1 MDRFDFVRLINKL
14 VIISKKMTN
23 NIINLDPKDL
33 ELNIYRIYPLNR
45 FIEIMKQNQ
54 NVLVKTSLWEDPFE
68 NFILNSTGKLSTGE
82 SFTIASRDQY
92 FGQCWSW
99 KRESDAMWRIY
110 SQHIKDSKTQEL
122 ITDNIGIKVK
132 STVRKVFEPLF
143 SIQNN
148 HTNPYNKE
156 IYNLNSFIGKVKYHS
171 KKDLIKLLKENGSDL
186 ILDQLGIGQASTL
199 MLKRLAFTHEKEIRI
214 LYHNNM
220 GNPLDKIYPYK
231 IDPNLCFEE
240 IVVDPR
246 IPEEVYQQIKNKIVN
261 AGYKNKIVQSGLYK
275 LEKLTFNAK
284 FP

>member
-1 MDRFDFVRLINKL
+1 
-14 VIISKKMTN
+14 MTN
-23 NIINLDPKDL
+23 NIINLDSKDID
-33 ELNIYRIYPLNR
+33 LNIYRIYPLSR
-45 FIEIMKQNQ
+45 FMDIMKQ

-82 SFTIASRDQY
+82 TFTIASREQY

-110 SQHIKDSKTQEL
+110 SQHIKDPKTQKL
-122 ITDNIGIKVK
+122 IIDNIGIKVK
-132 STVRKVFEPLF
+132 STIRKVFEPLF

-148 HTNPYNKE
+148 HINPYNGNP
-156 IYNLNSFIGKVKYHS
+156 YNLNSFIGKVKYHS
-171 KKDLIKLLKENGSDL
+171 KTDLIKLLEENGSDL
-186 ILDQLGIGQASTL
+186 IQDQLGIGQASTL

-214 LYHNNM
+214 VYHNSKCS
-220 GNPLDKIYPYK
+220 PTDKIYSYT
-231 IDPNLCFEE
+231 IDPNICFEE

-246 IPEEVYQQIKNKIVN
+246 IPKDIYLQIRENIVKS
-261 AGYKNKIVQSGLYK
+261 GFKNKIVQSGLYK